1 MGYVMDIILN
11 IMFWIIMVYL
21 LLCFIRVLKGPA
33 IWDRVLGMNVVA
45 TKIIITIIIY
55 ASLNDTAFLLDFAII
70 YTLSGFI
77 GTIYIALFFADRRRR
92 KEGES

>member
-1 MGYVMDIILN
+1 MDYIMNIVLN
-11 IMFWIIMVYL
+11 VMFWVVMVYL
-21 LLCFIRVLKGPA
+21 LLCFIRILKGPS
-33 IWDRVLGMNVVA
+33 IWDRILGMNVVA

-55 ASLNDTAFLLDFAII
+55 AALNDTAFLLDFAII

-92 KEGES
+92 REGQ

>member
-1 MGYVMDIILN
+1 MDHLMNIILHV
-11 IMFWIIMVYL
+11 MFWIIMIYL
-21 LLCFIRVLKGPA
+21 LLCFVRILKGPS
-33 IWDRVLGMNVVA
+33 IWDRILGMNVVA

-77 GTIYIALFFADRRRR
+77 GTIYIALFFADRRKRR
-92 KEGES
+92 P

>member
-1 MGYVMDIILN
+1 MDYIMNIILN
-11 IMFWIIMVYL
+11 VMFWVVMVYL
-21 LLCFIRVLKGPA
+21 LLCFIRILKGPS
-33 IWDRVLGMNVVA
+33 IWDRILGMNVVA

-55 ASLNDTAFLLDFAII
+55 AALNDTAFLLDFAII

-92 KEGES
+92 REGQ

>member
-1 MGYVMDIILN
+1 
-11 IMFWIIMVYL
+11 
-21 LLCFIRVLKGPA
+21 
-33 IWDRVLGMNVVA
+33 MNVVA

-92 KEGES
+92 KEGE

>member
-1 MGYVMDIILN
+1 MDYIMNIVLN
-11 IMFWIIMVYL
+11 VMFWMVMVYL
-21 LLCFIRVLKGPA
+21 LLCFVRILKGPS
-33 IWDRVLGMNVVA
+33 IWDRILGMNVVA

-92 KEGES
+92 REGE

>member
-1 MGYVMDIILN
+1 MDHLMNTILHV
-11 IMFWIIMVYL
+11 MFWIIMIYL
-21 LLCFIRVLKGPA
+21 LLCFVRILKGPS
-33 IWDRVLGMNVVA
+33 IWDRILGMNVVA

-77 GTIYIALFFADRRRR
+77 GTIYIALFFADRRKRR
-92 KEGES
+92 PEQ

>member
-1 MGYVMDIILN
+1 MGHFMDIILN

-21 LLCFIRVLKGPA
+21 LLCFIRVLKGPS

-45 TKIIITIIIY
+45 TEIIITIIIY
-55 ASLNDTAFLLDFAII
+55 AALNDTAFLLDFAII

-92 KEGES
+92 KEGE